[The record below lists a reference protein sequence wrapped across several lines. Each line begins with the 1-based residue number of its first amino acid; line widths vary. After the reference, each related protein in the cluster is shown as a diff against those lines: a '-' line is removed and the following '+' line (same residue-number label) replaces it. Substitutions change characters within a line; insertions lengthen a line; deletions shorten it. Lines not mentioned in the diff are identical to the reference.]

1 MAAKRA
7 LIVDDSATARL
18 VLGRLLTGH
27 GIKVDGARSAE
38 EALEYLEHARPDVVF
53 MDHQMPGMDGLEALR
68 AIKANP
74 DTATIPVMMYTSQEG
89 EVYVGQARALGAIG
103 VLPKQ
108 VAPVEVSEILRSLRL
123 IGDAAAADDASL
135 ESAAEAAEAALESLP
150 EDGGSDELRDLL
162 RTLFRQQRDLLR
174 RELESV
180 RAATAAAQP
189 RPGSWRV
196 LSVALAVVAVIM
208 AALWVDAR
216 RAPPPAE
223 VAAGAQA
230 PAPAAAPAATASPA
244 AATASGEV
252 IEALGWALGQKSTFG
267 IDEAPLNARRA
278 AMLESLF
285 ERLDALGFVGTVVLR
300 THLGRF
306 CLVEGADGGWLLP
319 PPGARL
325 GDCDRLGWPQSE
337 AVRLGGRQ
345 TLGFANSVARLATQY
360 GERIR
365 LELETAGGEAPRNA
379 YPEPHEALPVLEWN
393 TIAAD
398 NQRVEIMLLPDD

>member
-53 MDHQMPGMDGLEALR
+53 MDHQMPGMDGLEALQ

-150 EDGGSDELRDLL
+150 EDGGSAELRDLL

-189 RPGSWRV
+189 GRGPWRA
-196 LSVALAVVAVIM
+196 LSLALAVVSVIM

-216 RAPPPAE
+216 RAPPPTDM
-223 VAAGAQA
+223 AAGAQPPTA
-230 PAPAAAPAATASPA
+230 AAAPATAPP

-252 IEALGWALGQKSTFG
+252 IEALGWALGQNSTFG
-267 IDEAPLNARRA
+267 IDEAPLDAPRA

-285 ERLDALGFVGTVVLR
+285 DRLDALGFAGTVVLR

-319 PPGARL
+319 PPGALL
-325 GDCDRLGWPQSE
+325 GDCDRLGWPESE

-345 TLGFANSVARLATQY
+345 TLGFANGVARLATRH

-365 LELETAGGEAPRNA
+365 LELETAGGEAPRSA
-379 YPEPHEALPVLEWN
+379 YPEPHEALPVSEWN

-398 NQRVEIMLLPDD
+398 NQRVEIMLFPDD